1 MMSFTSGPWNEF
13 NSMPSGKGKNSW
25 EGASLWNGGGNS
37 EIFYVHLYLVKWSNL
52 TDMFQRGWFNHQ
64 RVHGMPRKFLC
75 QIPTR
80 PIQHPSKGAGFSF
93 GPWVYTPTQNTETPE
108 ANWMYM
114 YIFRIYVFLFTYIYN
129 IVSTIIYIIYVMYR
143 YIFTFA
149 NTHWHTSTLFRFLPR
164 KRGIEGKL
172 AARFDLHSNGQPAD
186 IRTDKVPQFWMVLPW
201 QILGK
206 SSLI

>member
-75 QIPTR
+75 QIPRR
-80 PIQHPSKGAGFSF
+80 PIQHPSKGAGFF
-93 GPWVYTPTQNTETPE
+93 LDPEFTHQHKTPRLQRQIGCICIYFVY
-108 ANWMYM
+108 MFFYLH
-114 YIFRIYVFLFTYIYN
+114 IY
-129 IVSTIIYIIYVMYR
+129 IYIIYCFYN
-143 YIFTFA
+143 YIYYICYVQIYFYICKYTLTYLNTFPLFAKETRHRREVGCAFWFAFEWSTSWHQDWQSSPVLDGVTLA
-149 NTHWHTSTLFRFLPR
+149 N
-164 KRGIEGKL
+164 
-172 AARFDLHSNGQPAD
+172 
-186 IRTDKVPQFWMVLPW
+186 
-201 QILGK
+201 LG
-206 SSLI
+206 